1 MTRHTFR
8 PLHAIGVALLLG
20 LHAWLALS
28 ATREKSA
35 TFDEPLHMVGG
46 YSYSAEGDFR
56 LHPENGVLPQRW
68 AGAALGRLAPTL
80 PREGYDEAWRTSD
93 IAALSDGFLYDVGND
108 HRALLATA
116 RRAAMLWSVALGIVV
131 FAWAW
136 TLWGAAGAFLAL
148 ALHAISPTMLAHGA
162 LVTSDM
168 SGALFV
174 LLASWAWSRHLDRLT
189 LGTLALSA
197 VVAGLAAIAKFS
209 AAVLPPLFVLMAFW
223 KLVMLPSWT
232 LQVGQPREL
241 RGLGARAGWIA
252 VAALVHA
259 LVAALIIWAAFDF
272 RFSPVGHDMP
282 AMAQYYRLWSDA
294 LPNAGLMRSSLV
306 AMREWHVL
314 PEAYI
319 YGFGFVLRFAE
330 SRPAFLH
337 GEFGSSGWWWF
348 FPYAFAVKST
358 IAELVVVF
366 ATLGLAVAAWRAR
379 QVERWEWLRSNANG
393 VLPLIALAATYL
405 ALSLTSSLNIG
416 HRHLLLLYPILFIA
430 AGGIVVT
437 GAARW
442 RRGLAL
448 AVIVVGALESF
459 AVRPH
464 YLAFFNASVGGP
476 ASGWRHLVDSSLDWG
491 QDMPALVDW
500 VRANRKQDEALYYS
514 IFGQRRAAAFGL
526 EGTEIAPGYSA
537 RPRPWADWGPG
548 LYAISATNLQDVYS
562 PFAGAW
568 DQKLEVE
575 FQMLMRKMRAEREQ
589 DPSKSMIG
597 SSPEI
602 GENHWTLERLQYA
615 RLVNYLRLR
624 KPEAT
629 LGYSIFVH
637 RLSREEARVLTSGL
651 PREYLALLDQAQAS
665 QK

>member
-1 MTRHTFR
+1 
-8 PLHAIGVALLLG
+8 LLG

-28 ATREKSA
+28 ATRDKSA

-68 AGAALGRLAPTL
+68 AGAALERLSPTL

-93 IAALSDGFLYDVGND
+93 IAALSDGFLYGVGND

-116 RRAAMLWSVALGIVV
+116 RRAAILWSVALGIVV

-136 TLWGAAGAFLAL
+136 TLWGSAGAFFAL
-148 ALHAISPTMLAHGA
+148 GLHAISPTILAHGA

-174 LLASWAWSRHLDRLT
+174 LLACWAWSQHLDRLT
-189 LGTLALSA
+189 LGSLGLSA

-209 AAVLPPLFVLMAFW
+209 AAVLPPLFVLLALW
-223 KLVMLPSWT
+223 KLVTQPSWT
-232 LQVGQPREL
+232 LHLSRPREL

-252 VAALVHA
+252 VAALVHGF
-259 LVAALIIWAAFDF
+259 VAACIIWAAFDF
-272 RFSPVGHDMP
+272 RFSPVGNDMP

-294 LPNAGLMRSSLV
+294 LPNSGLMRSALV
-306 AMREWHVL
+306 AMREWQVL

-358 IAELVVVF
+358 IAELLVAF
-366 ATLGLAVAAWRAR
+366 ATLGVAVAAWRAR
-379 QVERWEWLRSNANG
+379 QLEGMDVLRTRANG
-393 VLPLIALAATYL
+393 VLPLIALAVTYL
-405 ALSLTSSLNIG
+405 ALSVTSSLNIG
-416 HRHLLLLYPILFIA
+416 HRHLLLIYPILFIA
-430 AGGIVVT
+430 AGGLVVP

-442 RRGLAL
+442 RRALAL
-448 AVIVVGALESF
+448 VVIVLGAIESF

-464 YLAFFNASVGGP
+464 YLAFFNAGVGGP
-476 ASGWRHLVDSSLDWG
+476 AAGWRHLVDSSLDWG
-491 QDMPALVDW
+491 QDLPALVDW
-500 VRANRKQDEALYYS
+500 ARANRRPDEALYYS
-514 IFGQRRAAAFGL
+514 IFGQRSAAAFGL
-526 EGTEIAPGYSA
+526 QGTEIAPGYTE
-537 RPRPWADWGPG
+537 RPRPWTEWGPG

-568 DQKLEVE
+568 DQQRELD
-575 FQMLMRKMRAEREQ
+575 FQRLVRKMRAERER
-589 DPSKSMIG
+589 DPSLAVIG
-597 SSPEI
+597 SSPEL
-602 GENHWTLERLQYA
+602 GDNHWSLERLQFA

-624 KPEAT
+624 TPEAT

-651 PREYLALLDQAQAS
+651 PREYLALLDQAEAQRR
-665 QK
+665 